1 MQKFAEDGPCIAMIE
16 FMERHNN
23 RAPDGWE
30 GFRDIDEKDPEPS
43 MSFMNNDD
51 EAIEETEGEG

>member
-1 MQKFAEDGPCIAMIE
+1 MIE

-23 RAPDGWE
+23 RAPDGWDE
-30 GFRDIDEKDPEPS
+30 FRDIDEKDPEPS

-51 EAIEETEGEG
+51 EAIEETEGEGQDDDSDA